1 MSTVSIRLPDA
12 LLKEA
17 DERARMMHIPR
28 AEYVRRAIEEM
39 NYKALLD
46 RRRERLMAASR
57 RVGAESMSINA
68 EFDAVEND
76 IED

>member
-17 DERARMMHIPR
+17 DESARMIHVPR

-39 NYKALLD
+39 NHKVLLD

-76 IED
+76 IKE

>member
-1 MSTVSIRLPDA
+1 MSTLSFRLSDA

-39 NYKALLD
+39 NHKALLD
-46 RRRERLMAASR
+46 RRRERLMLASR

-68 EFDAVEND
+68 EFDAVEHD
-76 IED
+76 IKD